1 MPESTERDH
10 LFLAAFLVVVFLAAF
25 LVVFLAGAFL
35 AVFFTTFLA
44 GALRATIGEKLVGVQ
59 RQKFLATGTT
69 IV

>member
-1 MPESTERDH
+1 VPEDTEPDH

-44 GALRATIGEKLVGVQ
+44 GAFLATIGRKLDEVQ
-59 RQKFLATGTT
+59 MQKFWSTSTSMF
-69 IV
+69 